1 MIEILLRRVS
11 NYDHSFICGDRSLQE
26 EIHAVTQ
33 ESLQVDKD
41 QLEKEVRQLN
51 KQISQLQV
59 FKCISKIYF
68 NDHKL
73 HRLCF
78 IPDSLVLQLG
88 PLLAHCLTIQTKEP
102 ALLKY

>member
-59 FKCISKIYF
+59 FKCISKSNLMIINYTDF
-68 NDHKL
+68 A
-73 HRLCF
+73 
-78 IPDSLVLQLG
+78 SY
-88 PLLAHCLTIQTKEP
+88 QTVW
-102 ALLKY
+102 YSS